1 MMRVFNIL
9 NAHSMCIFVVFNI
22 LNHNT
27 TFSQDWECGQI
38 FSCLECVWPGGR
50 FIFLL
55 LHYLGKDQQAA
66 EPVNIAPY
74 LTDTADSKDKEQT
87 TKGDRNQRGI
97 IDVIDV
103 EPELKHLCEHRLH
116 RILYLRC
123 W

>member
-9 NAHSMCIFVVFNI
+9 NAHSMCIFFVFNI

-38 FSCLECVWPGGR
+38 FSCLECVWQGGR

-97 IDVIDV
+97 RRCHSGGSILVQR
-103 EPELKHLCEHRLH
+103 HRRWT
-116 RILYLRC
+116 RIETPL
-123 W
+123 WT